1 MNKKIKIIELLNKI
15 ANGEEMELPKRIK
28 LDNHKLEYIG
38 KWQQYIGQDNDSL
51 SLLSIINDYNYSGL
65 TDEVEIL
72 EDNTEEI
79 EELIVSD
86 EGFIKAENG
95 CWKGRKLD
103 VAFANKINKI
113 IRYIKRKD
121 KSND

>member
-28 LDNHKLEYIG
+28 CNNHILEYIG

-65 TDEVEIL
+65 TDEVEVL

-79 EELIVSD
+79 EELYID
-86 EGFIKAENG
+86 KIYNTATPILIKESLEL
-95 CWKGRKLD
+95 CQ
-103 VAFANKINKI
+103 NKINELVKAVNSI
-113 IRYIKRKD
+113 RKD
-121 KSND
+121 KNND